1 MTDQPSLKPRELEI
15 LNLLAEGLT
24 NIEIGARLFLAHETV
39 RWYNK
44 HIFDKLKVRNRT
56 EAVKRG
62 NELGLIGTTDKKL
75 SSLMSPV
82 QYVANGNVHIA
93 YQIIGEGPVDIL
105 FMHGFISHLELAWEN
120 PEFRDFFEQLGRFA
134 RVILFDKR
142 GVGLSDRIQ
151 GAPTLD
157 QTVIDA
163 NHVLDSAASKRT
175 FVMGTSEGAAAAVL
189 LASMYPDRVTGLILY
204 GATPKIIRTGNMP
217 EWAETESG
225 FDEMIE
231 QMQQS
236 WGEPW
241 AVEFFAPSRAKDEN
255 FRKWW
260 AKVLRSASSPSSIK
274 DVFNL
279 IRKVDIRQLL
289 PQIQTRTL
297 VIHKT
302 EDRMVSRNAGKYFA
316 DHMPNARWH
325 EIPGDDHIYFVKSEA
340 IISAVTNFINETPP
354 VESTE
359 TRISVILCVH
369 SSTGKISSALI
380 QKEIGSHGARFTSK
394 DDSEFIGTFD
404 SPTRAVEC
412 AARLLRIAK
421 GSGLKISLHVGE
433 CFAENGKPLE
443 YVAELSRKAIEYAT
457 VGEILITQ
465 TLHDILAGSKLKLQ
479 QHSDQADM
487 LLPEEMVLY
496 TLT

>member
-1 MTDQPSLKPRELEI
+1 MTDQPNLKPRELEI

-24 NIEIGARLFLAHETV
+24 NVEIGARLFLSHETV

-44 HIFDKLKVRNRT
+44 HLFNKLTVKNRT

-62 NELGLIGTTDKKL
+62 NELGLIGSTNNNPLPK
-75 SSLMSPV
+75 MSPV
-82 QYVANGNVHIA
+82 HYAVNGNVHIA
-93 YQIIGEGPVDIL
+93 YQIIGKGPVDIL
-105 FMHGFISHLELAWEN
+105 FLHGFISHLELAWEN

-157 QTVIDA
+157 ETVNDA
-163 NHVLDSAASKRT
+163 NHVLDAVASKRT

-189 LASMYPDRVTGLILY
+189 LASTYPDRVSGLILY
-204 GATPKIIRTGNMP
+204 GATPKIIRSGNQP
-217 EWAETESG
+217 EWAEIESDY
-225 FDEMIE
+225 DEMIE
-231 QMQQS
+231 HMQRS

-241 AVEFFAPSRAKDEN
+241 AVEVFAPSRANDEN

-260 AKVLRSASSPSSIK
+260 AKVLRSASSPSSIE

-289 PQIQTRTL
+289 PQIQARTL

-302 EDRMVSRNAGKYFA
+302 DDRMVSREAGKYFA
-316 DHMPNARWH
+316 DHMPNARWN
-325 EIPGDDHIYFVKSEA
+325 EIPGDDHIYFVNSEA
-340 IISAVTNFINETPP
+340 IISAVSKFIQESPI
-354 VESTE
+354 VKSTE

-369 SSTGKISSALI
+369 ISNEKTSSPVI
-380 QKEIGSHGARFTSK
+380 QKEVNLHGARFTAK
-394 DDSEFIGTFD
+394 DGSEFTATFD
-404 SPTRAVEC
+404 SPTKAVEC
-412 AARLLRIAK
+412 ATRLLGAK
-421 GSGLKISLHVGE
+421 KGNDLKISLHVGE
-433 CFAENGKPLE
+433 CYAEDGKPLE
-443 YVAELSRKAIEYAT
+443 YVAEISRKAIEYAS

-465 TLHDILAGSKLKLQ
+465 TLYDILAGSKLKLQ
-479 QHSDQADM
+479 QHSDKADM
-487 LLPEEMVLY
+487 LLPDDMVLY